1 MSPVE
6 SFVGRYDRS
15 LDTKGRVILPARLRT
30 FFDNCGYLAPHEDG
44 CIALWT
50 DAEFSAEALRQHGR
64 EPEGTEAR
72 HDVREWFSQVNR
84 VQLDAQGRMAIAP
97 DLRDHAALDQEVLFV
112 GVHNRVELWSKRA
125 WDSRRQQSR
134 RSNGS

>member
-1 MSPVE
+1 M
-6 SFVGRYDRS
+6 
-15 LDTKGRVILPARLRT
+15 
-30 FFDNCGYLAPHEDG
+30 
-44 CIALWT
+44 
-50 DAEFSAEALRQHGR
+50 
-64 EPEGTEAR
+64 
-72 HDVREWFSQVNR
+72 REWFSQVSR
-84 VQLDAQGRMAIAP
+84 VQLDGQGRMAIAP